1 MAPIVDTKP
10 VEELES
16 GIIRAT
22 GEILDDVAIGSL
34 ETGFYISFDQP
45 FYDPS
50 KDGVFRILQA
60 TDSMTFKF
68 EFFPGEDVKKV
79 YVMAFASNEE
89 GENLGL
95 LEEFENVNR
104 GGFDNRKLGDV
115 WTGALAYRRKPWLVE

>member
-1 MAPIVDTKP
+1 
-10 VEELES
+10 
-16 GIIRAT
+16 
-22 GEILDDVAIGSL
+22 
-34 ETGFYISFDQP
+34 
-45 FYDPS
+45 
-50 KDGVFRILQA
+50 
-60 TDSMTFKF
+60 MTFKF

-115 WTGALAYRRKPWLVE
+115 MDGCSPYRRKPWLVE